1 MSTSFAPLVLG
12 TLAVL
17 SAPAAATGG
26 ENWIADFDQAV
37 EVAREQ
43 GKDLFVDFTGSDWC
57 GWCKRL
63 DAEVFSHAE
72 FLDPI
77 QKDFV
82 LVALDFPR
90 SDEVKA
96 MVPDPARNE
105 ELSEKYGIQ
114 GFPTIL
120 LMNAD
125 GEVYAQ
131 TGYREGGPEK
141 YVEHLNEIRE
151 SGREALVS
159 TKQLVAEFDSAEGE
173 AKVAALGKV
182 LDLLGK
188 LGGDSP
194 FAAQLATP
202 ARWAFEADPDNA
214 KGLKLR
220 AVKALMAAGQ
230 MDESVMAAARELDPD
245 NAEGLLEQVV
255 DAQFMTVNDD
265 ESARAALAA
274 LEALAPK
281 GFQDK
286 QIGYR
291 LHFTAARW
299 CSGPL
304 ADPEGVQRHGKAAQA
319 IGTDDEQMAEF
330 LEQLLAG

>member
-1 MSTSFAPLVLG
+1 VSTSFASLVLG

-17 SAPAAATGG
+17 SAPAATTGG
-26 ENWIADFDQAV
+26 DNWIADFDAAV
-37 EVAREQ
+37 EVARKE

-63 DAEVFSHAE
+63 DAEVFSHDA
-72 FLDPI
+72 FLEPVR
-77 QKDFV
+77 KDFV
-82 LVALDFPR
+82 LVALDFP
-90 SDEVKA
+90 SSEEVKA
-96 MVPDPARNE
+96 KVPDPARNE
-105 ELSEKYGIQ
+105 ELKEKYGIQ

-141 YVEHLNEIRE
+141 YVEHLDEIR
-151 SGREALVS
+151 STGREALVS
-159 TKQLVAEFDSAEGE
+159 TKQLVAEFDAAQGE

-188 LGGDSP
+188 LDADSP
-194 FAAQLATP
+194 FAAQLAAP

-220 AVKALMAAGQ
+220 AVKTLMAAGQ
-230 MDESVMAAARELDPD
+230 MDETVTAAARDLDPD

-255 DAQFMTVNDD
+255 DAQFMAVNDD
-265 ESARAALAA
+265 ASARAALAA
-274 LEALAPK
+274 LEVLAPK

-286 QIGYR
+286 ELGYR

-304 ADPEGVQRHGKAAQA
+304 DDPEGVQRHGKAAQA
-319 IGTDDEQMAEF
+319 IGTDDEQLAEA